1 MSALDIFGWVSSGLI
16 IFSLMQARVLRFRV
30 LNLTGAALAT
40 VVNALLG
47 VWPFAAM
54 NLAIT
59 VIDIYWIWRLGRE
72 RHDEEVYDVVEVGV
86 GDAYLRHALRV
97 HSEDVSATYPGFPL
111 AEIAGTAD
119 SSPAEGAAAADADR
133 SAFLVLR
140 GDETVGMVVVR
151 DAGAGVGEVELDYVT
166 ERFRDFTPGEFV
178 YRRSGVFADRGFS
191 RLVVDASPSSSDYFE
206 RVGFERVGERWERP
220 IDAAA

>member
-86 GDAYLRHALRV
+86 GDAYLRHTLRV
-97 HSEDVSATYPGFPL
+97 HAEDVSATYPRFPL
-111 AEIAGTAD
+111 TEIAGTAD

-133 SAFLVLR
+133 SAFLILR

-151 DAGAGVGEVELDYVT
+151 DAGAGVAEVELDYVT

-191 RLVVDASPSSSDYFE
+191 RLVVDASTSSSEHFG
-206 RVGFERVGERWERP
+206 RVGFERVGQRWERE

>member
-30 LNLTGAALAT
+30 LNLAGAALAT
-40 VVNALLG
+40 AVNALLG

-54 NLAIT
+54 NLVIT

-72 RHDEEVYDVVEVGV
+72 RHSEAIYDVVEVGV
-86 GDAYLRHALRV
+86 HDAYLRHALRV
-97 HSEDVSATYPGFPL
+97 HSEDVSATYPEFPL

-119 SSPAEGAAAADADR
+119 SPPAAVGTDTER

-191 RLVVDASPSSSDYFE
+191 RLVVDASQGSSDYFE
-206 RVGFERVGERWERP
+206 RVGFARVGQRWERP

>member
-30 LNLTGAALAT
+30 LNLAGAALAT

-54 NLAIT
+54 NFVIT

-72 RHDEEVYDVVEVGV
+72 RHNEAIYDVVEVGV
-86 GDAYLRHALRV
+86 DDAYLRHTLRV
-97 HSEDVSATYPGFPL
+97 HSEDVSATYPRFPL

-119 SSPAEGAAAADADR
+119 SPPAAAGTDTER

-206 RVGFERVGERWERP
+206 RVGFARVGQRWERP